1 MTRAEATQK
10 APYKRLLFLHL
21 QTLHNLDSDSAC
33 GCYILP
39 RHIHRRPS
47 EYNATRAVRLYI
59 PSLLA
64 LPASLPSAVLSYV
77 PTRIPLSSVHRKT
90 ASSSFAA
97 SHRPLHRLV
106 ALRSSYEHYSYGI
119 PLRTHAALSGPRESV
134 VGIDRRQ
141 VQIHEVG
148 CQDVLRGTRM

>member
-10 APYKRLLFLHL
+10 APYNRLLFLHL
-21 QTLHNLDSDSAC
+21 HTLHNLDSDSAC
-33 GCYILP
+33 GCSILP

-47 EYNATRAVRLYI
+47 EYNATRSVRLYI

-64 LPASLPSAVLSYV
+64 LPASPPSAVLSYA

-90 ASSSFAA
+90 A
-97 SHRPLHRLV
+97 
-106 ALRSSYEHYSYGI
+106 YEHYSNGI
-119 PLRTHAALSGPRESV
+119 HLRTHAALFGPRES

-141 VQIHEVG
+141 VQIHTVG
-148 CQDVLRGTRM
+148 SPGRCSEALACKFIYFGNF